1 MMTHEMETVRFWEHV
16 TDADR
21 WYTAVLVIN
30 GLFYFYFLLVEIV
43 QWHQLGSRKYWF
55 DTLNIVQM
63 FNVLFFVIHVSLRYV
78 VIDVVPDPIVVESS
92 DFYELNPAVRV
103 NKVAVATMAVN
114 VFLNWFKLI
123 AYLSLNPTFA
133 MMANT
138 LSRAA
143 GGCCGFFGIFCIILY
158 GFAQSHAMVFQGRVY
173 AFRTVGQT
181 TFALLRSLLGDFDF
195 AQLQESHAFMGPF
208 FFISFV
214 LIAVF
219 VVLNMCVC
227 FRPTHAAGGF
237 ARSCRA
243 ALPSVS
249 RSLSHPP
256 PPLPASRF
264 IAIISNA
271 YNDSH
276 REFRNAPS
284 VAVLR
289 ESTLYIMD
297 VLVSLPVIGRYFK
310 ATGQKVLHAS
320 KVAVRTPKS
329 VFRKITTK
337 GAAVAPSREGS
348 PLSSAR
354 RNTGGNFSK
363 EAMGP
368 DKLRLKLL
376 AKQLEDITKEL
387 GQMG

>member
-1 MMTHEMETVRFWEHV
+1 MMMTHEMETVRFWEHV

-55 DTLNIVQM
+55 DALNIVQM

-92 DFYELNPAVRV
+92 DFYELNPAVRM

-227 FRPTHAAGGF
+227 FRPTHAAGGSAS
-237 ARSCRA
+237 ARARAELLCLSCRA
-243 ALPSVS
+243 PSHTH
-249 RSLSHPP
+249 RHRCPP
-256 PPLPASRF
+256 PGLSRL
-264 IAIISNA
+264 SPT
-271 YNDSH
+271 H
-276 REFRNAPS
+276 
-284 VAVLR
+284 
-289 ESTLYIMD
+289 TTT
-297 VLVSLPVIGRYFK
+297 VI
-310 ATGQKVLHAS
+310 
-320 KVAVRTPKS
+320 
-329 VFRKITTK
+329 
-337 GAAVAPSREGS
+337 E
-348 PLSSAR
+348 SSATHRVWPCCARAPCTSWTYSSHCPSLGAISRQRGR
-354 RNTGGNFSK
+354 RCSMPRRWWCG
-363 EAMGP
+363 
-368 DKLRLKLL
+368 RL
-376 AKQLEDITKEL
+376 AVCS
-387 GQMG
+387 GR